1 MKKFETFS
9 FVLLLTTLI
18 LNSSSA
24 KSVNNRIVNGHDT
37 DISETPYQAIVLRKE
52 FPLCGGVIINELT
65 VLSAGYCFEM

>member
-1 MKKFETFS
+1 M
-9 FVLLLTTLI
+9 
-18 LNSSSA
+18 
-24 KSVNNRIVNGHDT
+24 NNRIVNGHDT